1 MRKLLLSIVTLIA
14 GQGQLL
20 AQHRETGFLNRS
32 VTIDGTSYRYQV
44 YVPANYDSA
53 VSWPVILSLHG
64 FGERGND
71 GLAQT
76 LIGLAAAIRRGHDR
90 YPAIVVF
97 PQAPPT
103 PEIPVSIWQTAD
115 TIALAAL
122 DQTLH
127 EFNADASRV
136 YLTGLSQG
144 GHGTWYVA
152 YHHPERFAALVVVCG
167 WVVEVGGRP
176 GVFVPAPADPYAT
189 LAQRI
194 KHLPVW
200 IFHGEA
206 DTVIPV
212 EEARRMYNAL
222 RALGAKVQYT
232 ELAGGNHNAWDPA
245 YLAPELPAWLFA
257 QRRILR

>member
-1 MRKLLLSIVTLIA
+1 MRKLLLSLITLIA
-14 GQGQLL
+14 GPGQLL
-20 AQHRETGFLNRS
+20 AQQRETGFLNRS
-32 VTIDGTSYRYQV
+32 VTIAGTSYRYQV
-44 YVPANYDSA
+44 YVPANYDSSVA
-53 VSWPVILSLHG
+53 WPVILSLHG
-64 FGERGND
+64 FGERGSD

-76 LIGLAAAIRRGHDR
+76 LIGLAAAIRRSNDK

-103 PEIPVSIWQTAD
+103 PEIPVSIWQSAD

-122 DQTLH
+122 DQTLQ
-127 EFNADASRV
+127 EFNADTSRV

-152 YHHPERFAALVVVCG
+152 SHHPERFAALVVVCG
-167 WVVEVGGRP
+167 WVAETGGRP
-176 GVFVPAPADPYAT
+176 GVSAPTAADPYAA

-194 KHLPVW
+194 KQLPVW

-212 EEARRMYNAL
+212 EEARRMYSAL
-222 RALGAKVQYT
+222 QAVGAKVRYT
-232 ELAGGNHNAWDPA
+232 EFAGGNHNAWDPA
-245 YLAPELPAWLFA
+245 YLSPDLPGWLFA